1 MRTVNTESINRKK
14 LLDAYI
20 EIIIKVFEKKPETP
34 CPRGIDVN

>member
-14 LLDAYI
+14 LLDVYI